1 MTLEI
6 LYIVTIV
13 LLLADFVVGMA
24 YVTLQILLRLKY
36 KKLEEEVSEAR
47 KILLHKTSKRN

>member
-13 LLLADFVVGMA
+13 LMLADFVVGMA

>member
-36 KKLEEEVSEAR
+36 KKLEEEVFEAR

>member
-13 LLLADFVVGMA
+13 VLLADFVVGMA
-24 YVTLQILLRLKY
+24 YVTMQIILHLKCNQ
-36 KKLEEEVSEAR
+36 LEEEVSEAR
-47 KILLHKTSKRN
+47 RNLQKLSKRK

>member
-6 LYIVTIV
+6 LYIITIV
-13 LLLADFVVGMA
+13 LLLADFVVGIA
-24 YVTLQILLRLKY
+24 YVTLQIMLRLKY